1 MEKETIKLSVF
12 TRLLKYALSD
22 KKRLS
27 AALGLLFLAS
37 IADVS
42 GPWLIH
48 YFIDNNI
55 AKDSFPATDLA
66 MLAAAY
72 IGLTAATA
80 WFRYLMAIRF
90 YELAIGVVKTIRKQL
105 FKRIINQPLS
115 AFDYMPSGKL
125 ISRITN
131 DTESLRDFYVHVI
144 GTVLKNVVF
153 IVVMLVAMSLL
164 SWRLTLVALV
174 LLPIVVGIMVL
185 YQRRSSDAYRKMRD
199 LLADINASMSESIQG
214 MSLIQLM
221 RQEKAFYN
229 QFSELTAS
237 HLAAQGSVIKLNGFM
252 LRPLIDFLSG
262 VALLSLVALFGMSG
276 VELIGVGVLYA
287 FISYLG
293 RVTEPLIEMTQQLS
307 LLQQALVASERI
319 FGFIDAEQQAYGD
332 DVVSLASGQLECRQ
346 VNFSYD
352 GKHPVLQGI
361 NVMMPHRGF
370 LALVG
375 HTGSGKSTLASL
387 LMGFYPVS
395 KGQISLDG
403 RPLESL
409 SHEVLRA
416 GVAMVQQD
424 PHILS
429 ATVRQNITL
438 GRSPIGQSK
447 GLVGEAETDHRTW
460 QALEAVGLAEQIR
473 RYDDGLDTLLG
484 SGGVNLSAGQKQLL
498 ALARV
503 WYRKPKI
510 LILDEA
516 TANID
521 SGTEQHIQQALN
533 NLRQDMSV
541 VVIAHR
547 LSTVIEAEEI
557 LVLHRGEVVER
568 GRHHALLGHNGHYRQ
583 MYQLQQA
590 GEHLQQLESE
600 ITTEAS
606 RSPQSHPQQQEAG

>member
-22 KKRLS
+22 KKQLS
-27 AALGLLFLAS
+27 VALGLLFLAS

-55 AKDSFPATDLA
+55 AKDSFPTAELVT
-66 MLAAAY
+66 LAAAY
-72 IGLTAATA
+72 IGLTIATA

-90 YELAIGVVKTIRKQL
+90 YELAIDVVQTVRKQL
-105 FKRIINQPLS
+105 FERIINQPLS

-153 IVVMLVAMSLL
+153 ILVMLVAMSLL

-174 LLPIVVGIMVL
+174 LLPIVVAIMVL
-185 YQRRSSDAYRKMRD
+185 YQRYSSDAYRKMRD

-262 VALLSLVALFGMSG
+262 VALLSLVALFGVSG

-319 FGFIDAEQQAYGD
+319 FGFIDAEQQQYGD
-332 DVVSLASGQLECRQ
+332 DGLPLASGQLECHQ
-346 VNFSYD
+346 VDFSYD
-352 GKHPVLQGI
+352 GKQPILQGI
-361 NVMMPHRGF
+361 NVMMPHRSF

-387 LMGFYPVS
+387 MMGFYPAS

-403 RPLESL
+403 RPLHSL
-409 SHEVLRA
+409 SHEVLRS
-416 GVAMVQQD
+416 GVALVQQD

-429 ATVRQNITL
+429 ATVRDNITL
-438 GRSPIGQSK
+438 GRSSHGQSNT
-447 GLVGEAETDHRTW
+447 LDAPQEIDNNIW

-473 RYDDGLDTLLG
+473 RYDNGLDTELG
-484 SGGVNLSAGQKQLL
+484 SGAVNLSAGQKQLL

-503 WYRKPKI
+503 WYSKPKI

-547 LSTVIEAEEI
+547 LSTVIEADEI

-568 GRHHALLGHNGHYRQ
+568 GRHHALLQQEGHYRQ
-583 MYQLQQA
+583 MYQLQQV

-600 ITTEAS
+600 VGAEVPLS
-606 RSPQSHPQQQEAG
+606 SQSQPEQQEAG